1 MGARIQPGETPLQAT
16 HQQVLALQI
25 GLVYRGYLQFPAGT
39 GLNVLGNF
47 HHAIG
52 VKVKTHYGI
61 VAFRVLRLFLYA
73 ETIALFV
80 KLGHA
85 ISFGVIDV
93 IAKDAGFSFLRGFHA
108 LPEQAREARSVKD
121 VVTQHQANTVVP
133 YKFLANDKRLRQS
146 IGRGLLGILKRDSK
160 VFSVT

>member
-1 MGARIQPGETPLQAT
+1 MGARIQPGETSLQAT
-16 HQQVLALQI
+16 HQQILASQI
-25 GLVYRGYLQFPAGT
+25 GLVYRGYLQFPACAGFD
-39 GLNVLGNF
+39 VLGNL

-52 VKVKTHYGI
+52 IEVKTYHGV

-108 LPEQAREARSVKD
+108 LPEQSAASTLCLSKPVKP
-121 VVTQHQANTVVP
+121 AP
-133 YKFLANDKRLRQS
+133 
-146 IGRGLLGILKRDSK
+146 
-160 VFSVT
+160 